1 MNITM
6 NLSDKYFNLLNK
18 GIKDIEVRLLDEK
31 RSKIKVNDVITFT
44 NSNQSIDTVVEN
56 IIIFSNINNLLNN
69 IDLSRIGLNLNK
81 ELAKQELLTIY
92 SEDKLSTF
100 KIIAIEI
107 KRISD
112 IH

>member
-31 RSKIKVNDVITFT
+31 RSKIKTGDIITFT
-44 NSNQSIDTVVEN
+44 NSTNSINTIVKN
-56 IIIFSNINNLLNN
+56 IIIFSNINDLLCN
-69 IDLSRIGLNLNK
+69 IDPNRIGLSTNK
-81 ELAKQELLTIY
+81 ELAKKEISSIY
-92 SEDKLSTF
+92 SEDKLSKF
-100 KIIAIEI
+100 KVIAIEI

-112 IH
+112 KH